1 MKIESEFLKAKYCRG
16 FKRVLKTLVLGAY
29 ADEGG
34 SESTPAEPVST
45 PEPQSTKGSEPAP
58 APTYNFENLI
68 AQARKE
74 EKDKLYPKIKKLEKE
89 LQVMTKS
96 NNNNLLEVARLKDE
110 LAAAKSVDES
120 EVVKGLKTEL
130 KKVKQEFEDFKK
142 NTTSEEELRSIL
154 EKEYEVKAYLSEQK
168 LSKKNEV
175 LPMFLDMIVGE
186 TKEDIDASVQKA
198 IEMTNKA
205 KEELGAVSNS
215 QKPNSSHTPVIPP
228 VVNPNGGISKDSL
241 NIDFIRNMD
250 IRSKEYADWRKS
262 QGLK

>member
-1 MKIESEFLKAKYCRG
+1 MKIESESLKAKSCRG

-34 SESTPAEPVST
+34 SESTPVAEPVST

-58 APTYNFENLI
+58 APLYNFENLI

-96 NNNNLLEVARLKDE
+96 NNDNLLEVARLKDE

-142 NTTSEEELRSIL
+142 NES
-154 EKEYEVKAYLSEQK
+154 
-168 LSKKNEV
+168 
-175 LPMFLDMIVGE
+175 
-186 TKEDIDASVQKA
+186 
-198 IEMTNKA
+198 
-205 KEELGAVSNS
+205 
-215 QKPNSSHTPVIPP
+215 
-228 VVNPNGGISKDSL
+228 
-241 NIDFIRNMD
+241 
-250 IRSKEYADWRKS
+250 RKYTR
-262 QGLK
+262 